1 MGFLICIAF
10 CRVRGIPGQQNS
22 ARCEVGLSFLRSI
35 CLFPLLRAVMVLRGQ
50 QVRVPVRLTE
60 GGAELHS
67 EQSGQQQTG

>member
-1 MGFLICIAF
+1 
-10 CRVRGIPGQQNS
+10 
-22 ARCEVGLSFLRSI
+22 
-35 CLFPLLRAVMVLRGQ
+35 MVLRGQ